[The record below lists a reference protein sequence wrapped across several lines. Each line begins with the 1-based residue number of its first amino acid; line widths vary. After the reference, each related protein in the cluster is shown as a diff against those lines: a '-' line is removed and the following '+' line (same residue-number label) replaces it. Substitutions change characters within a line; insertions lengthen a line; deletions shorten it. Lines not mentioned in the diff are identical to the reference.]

1 MEISNCKNKNIETK
15 YLSTWYDWSINYIL
29 EPIKKILGSFK
40 DNV

>member
-1 MEISNCKNKNIETK
+1 MENSNCKNKNIETK
-15 YLSTWYDWSINYIL
+15 YLSTWYDWSVNYIP